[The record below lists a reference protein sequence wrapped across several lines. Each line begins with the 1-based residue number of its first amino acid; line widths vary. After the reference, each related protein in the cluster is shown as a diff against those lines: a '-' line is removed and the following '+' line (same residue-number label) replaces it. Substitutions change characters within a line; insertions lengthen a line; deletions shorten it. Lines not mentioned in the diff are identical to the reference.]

1 MQKKKKN
8 SWLALTAIFGH
19 FAKVVIR
26 QNDQKWPILGVNSKS
41 QKRRKNELDNLYW
54 VPQQL
59 SSLCFITKTP
69 WKGNYYWRKIILK
82 KSDEND
88 WFVGVNFIELEI
100 GKYVRS
106 WLIFMC
112 LLYNHL
118 SLILCMASK
127 KSNFWKEAKITIFGQ
142 VAKSIT
148 ANENSPK

>member
-1 MQKKKKN
+1 MQKKKVLSGFN
-8 SWLALTAIFGH
+8 SH
-19 FAKVVIR
+19 FWTFCKGCNKAKWS
-26 QNDQKWPILGVNSKS
+26 KWPILGVNSRS

-59 SSLCFITKTP
+59 SSLCLITKTP

-82 KSDEND
+82 KSDEKD
-88 WFVGVNFIELEI
+88 WFVGVNFIELKI

-106 WLIFMC
+106 WLIFIC

-148 ANENSPK
+148 ANENSQK